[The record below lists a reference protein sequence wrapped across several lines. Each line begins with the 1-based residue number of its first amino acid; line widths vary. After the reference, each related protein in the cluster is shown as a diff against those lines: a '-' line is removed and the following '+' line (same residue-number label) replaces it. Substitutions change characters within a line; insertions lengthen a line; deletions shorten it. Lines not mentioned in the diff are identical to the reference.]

1 MLRSGHKSC
10 QMRSKKKNTN
20 QLQFLAPTLKEQL
33 NPKQSLYQLSH
44 QIDWV
49 YFDQEFAPLYSD
61 NGRPAHPIRLMSSLL
76 ILKALYNLS
85 DEKLVE
91 EHWEMNAYFQY
102 FSGQEVQQW
111 GQPCAA
117 SDLVHFR
124 QRIGEEGVEKILK
137 ESVRIH
143 DQDGQDPNVSV
154 DTTVQ
159 EKNITYP
166 TDTKLYKKII
176 DKCVK
181 KANQSGIKLRR
192 SYKRTAKQLVRDAYN
207 GTHPKRR
214 KKASAAK
221 RKLRTIAGRL
231 VRELDRLL
239 PKGEY
244 AAELD
249 LYRQVLEQERN
260 SKNKIYSLHEPD
272 VYCMSKGKA
281 HQKYEYGCKG
291 SIVLCQTT
299 GIIVGA
305 MTFKTNKYDGHTLE
319 EVLKQTVRL
328 TGQKPKTATV
338 DRGYKGKQSVGDT
351 QINIPKPPLKRD
363 TAYQKRKKRKHFRRR
378 AAIEPIIGHL
388 KADHRVAK
396 NYLKGTHGDNINFM
410 LAAAAFNFKKRMK
423 KLEKE
428 FFGIFFI
435 VAQKVSSY
443 FDSKYQPYQMIFLS

>member
-1 MLRSGHKSC
+1 
-10 QMRSKKKNTN
+10 MRSKKKSTN

-44 QIDWV
+44 RIDWS
-49 YFDQEFAPLYSD
+49 YFEQEFGPLYS
-61 NGRPAHPIRLMSSLL
+61 NEGRPAHPIRLMSSLL
-76 ILKALYNLS
+76 ILKAMYNLS

-124 QRIGEEGVEKILK
+124 HRIGEQGVEKILK
-137 ESVRIH
+137 ESIKIH
-143 DQDGQDPNVSV
+143 GKDGEDPNVSV
-154 DTTVQ
+154 DTTAQ

-166 TDTKLYKKII
+166 TDTKLHKKII

-181 KANQSGIKLRR
+181 KANEKGIKLRR

-214 KKASAAK
+214 KKASAAR
-221 RKLRTIAGRL
+221 RKLKTIAGRL

-239 PKGEY
+239 PMGEY
-244 AAELD
+244 ATELE
-249 LYRQVLEQERN
+249 LYRQVLAQKKN
-260 SKNKIYSLHEPD
+260 SKNKIYSLHEPE

-281 HQKYEYGCKG
+281 HKKYEYGCKG

-319 EVLKQTVRL
+319 EVLAQTEKL
-328 TGQKPKTATV
+328 TGQAPKTATV
-338 DRGYKGKQSVGDT
+338 DRGYKGKQSIGDT
-351 QINIPKPPLKRD
+351 QINFPKPPLKRD
-363 TAYQKRKKRKHFRRR
+363 TAYQKRKKRKYFRRR
-378 AAIEPIIGHL
+378 AAIEPTIGHL
-388 KADHRVAK
+388 KTDYRVAK

-410 LAAAAFNFKKRMK
+410 MAAAAFNFKKIMK
-423 KLEKE
+423 KLGNE
-428 FFGIFFI
+428 FFWLYLFI
-435 VAQKVSSY
+435 SKRASSY
-443 FDSKYQPYQMIFLS
+443 FNIKSQTPQTIFLQ